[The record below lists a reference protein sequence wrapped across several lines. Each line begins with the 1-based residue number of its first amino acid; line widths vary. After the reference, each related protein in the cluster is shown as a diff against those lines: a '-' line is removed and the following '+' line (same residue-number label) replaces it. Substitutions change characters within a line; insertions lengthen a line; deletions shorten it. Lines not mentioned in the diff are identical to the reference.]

1 MFSLRRSVWLIAVG
15 VLLTCAPAARS
26 DAWVSRKRDASTG
39 QLLWLRGKSTELL
52 PQMLFC
58 LIGLGLIDSLEQ
70 SGEAPVDCDAFVG
83 STDVAAGALIIRPIV
98 V

>member
-1 MFSLRRSVWLIAVG
+1 M
-15 VLLTCAPAARS
+15 
-26 DAWVSRKRDASTG
+26 
-39 QLLWLRGKSTELL
+39 ELQ
-52 PQMLFC
+52 PEMLFC

-83 STDVAAGALIIRPIV
+83 STDVAAGALIVRPIV

>member
-39 QLLWLRGKSTELL
+39 QLLWQRGKSTELL
-52 PQMLFC
+52 KNVEYRPGAPNPDLGTC
-58 LIGLGLIDSLEQ
+58 LVRNDQLRRAHGLR
-70 SGEAPVDCDAFVG
+70 F
-83 STDVAAGALIIRPIV
+83 
-98 V
+98 